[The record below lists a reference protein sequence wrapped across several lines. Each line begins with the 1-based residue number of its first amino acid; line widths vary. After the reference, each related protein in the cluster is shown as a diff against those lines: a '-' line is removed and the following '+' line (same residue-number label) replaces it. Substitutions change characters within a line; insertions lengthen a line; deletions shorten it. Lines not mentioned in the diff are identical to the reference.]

1 MRCMVCISVL
11 YPNDPGKKFDHDYYA
26 KKQMPLVMDLLK
38 SSGMIRYEID
48 RGLAGRAPGSPP
60 PFVCVGRLYFNTL
73 EEFEQAL
80 GTNGPEILKD
90 VPNYTDVEFQMQIS
104 QSA

>member
-1 MRCMVCISVL
+1 MVCISVL
-11 YPNDPGKKFDHDYYA
+11 YANTPGKKFDHDYYA
-26 KKQMPLVMDLLK
+26 KKHMPMVMDRLK

-48 RGLAGRAPGSPP
+48 RGLAGGAPGSEP

-73 EEFEQAL
+73 EEFQQAL
-80 GTNGPEILKD
+80 GTQGPEILKD
-90 VPNYTDVEFQMQIS
+90 IPNYTDIEFQMQIS